1 MVMVTP
7 VNSASTF
14 TPRRNVQL
22 IIINEVLIISLCA
35 VRPLWSMYLDIIINQ
50 VTFWSCPLCCVAIGD
65 RVQLL
70 YPVVL
75 QQVIVNKKYQMIRPN
90 NLGAMAKGENKTKII
105 KKHLVKSPL
114 WSISVTR
121 LCFDNRGKKGQLKHL
136 QDHIKGP
143 MHCNAN
149 AQSLQRSHNQCLS
162 DTRQSTIWGISQA
175 PHRTFVGVN
184 PVCRTPWSLLI
195 GRRCN
200 YSNCS
205 NASKACS
212 WILEHWV

>member
-1 MVMVTP
+1 MK
-7 VNSASTF
+7 
-14 TPRRNVQL
+14 
-22 IIINEVLIISLCA
+22 
-35 VRPLWSMYLDIIINQ
+35 YLDIIINQ
-50 VTFWSCPLCCVAIGD
+50 VTFWSCPLCCVPIGD

-75 QQVIVNKKYQMIRPN
+75 QQAIVNKKYQMIRPN

-149 AQSLQRSHNQCLS
+149 AKSLQRSHNQCLS
-162 DTRQSTIWGISQA
+162 DTRQSTISGISQA

-184 PVCRTPWSLLI
+184 PVWDRLVELPGPCWLGGEEI
-195 GRRCN
+195 IQIAA
-200 YSNCS
+200 

-212 WILEHWV
+212 WLLEHRG